1 MQSAFIKYMRAH
13 GNTPGPTECPAT
25 AGAASGALAALPA
38 AALLWLAGSLASL
51 GQSVSLRLPVTLALQ
66 MVTFALLGMLYGR
79 IFGRAANDRRG
90 GWLFGISSGFL
101 IWMLGPAMLLQWII
115 GRPVATGVAA
125 MGLMGAHLI
134 YGVALGLIF
143 PYVHRRLRNRSG
155 DEAGRKAV
163 AGSTDARA
171 ERHKEWQTTTVAR
184 P

>member
-51 GQSVSLRLPVTLALQ
+51 GQSVRLRLPVTLALQ
-66 MVTFALLGMLYGR
+66 MVTFALLGMLY
-79 IFGRAANDRRG
+79 
-90 GWLFGISSGFL
+90 GISSGFL